1 MRGGVAHWQGDWQ
14 STMCL
19 DDWNDTVI
27 IVTSELIT
35 IIILYAI
42 WRCGICFMLLLLS

>member
-1 MRGGVAHWQGDWQ
+1 
-14 STMCL
+14 MCL

-35 IIILYAI
+35 VIILYALYYLEM
-42 WRCGICFMLLLLS
+42 WHLFHAVAP